1 MSLYVA
7 ELDTTDN
14 ENIQD
19 VLAGVEAAAQK
30 AGGEFIESQVTANHN
45 RVFAVL
51 EHDNI
56 VTLRGDLEAAGFK
69 VDELALVRLI
79 GAELEDIKKLKPA
92 GQYLVEWDF
101 PEGLTMD
108 KYLAR
113 KKEKSPLYNDIEDV
127 KFLRTYVRE
136 DMVKCLC
143 FYDGDSED
151 AVVAARQ
158 VVDTPISRLHKL
170 EGSSWQP
177 PPFKVCSSRSKNA
190 RKTLIRQ
197 TKICARFCSKT
208 SLVRVSPLSAC
219 QTASNRLQLRPK

>member
-14 ENIQD
+14 KNIQD

-113 KKEKSPLYNDIEDV
+113 KKE
-127 KFLRTYVRE
+127 
-136 DMVKCLC
+136 
-143 FYDGDSED
+143 
-151 AVVAARQ
+151 
-158 VVDTPISRLHKL
+158 SRRFTTTSRML
-170 EGSSWQP
+170 SSCAP
-177 PPFKVCSSRSKNA
+177 MFA
-190 RKTLIRQ
+190 KTW
-197 TKICARFCSKT
+197 
-208 SLVRVSPLSAC
+208 LSAC
-219 QTASNRLQLRPK
+219 ASMTATARMQLLQPARLSTPQSADYTS

>member
-1 MSLYVA
+1 LAKSQAKGIQMSLYVA
-7 ELDTTDN
+7 ELDTTANNDVN
-14 ENIQD
+14 A
-19 VLAGVEAAAQK
+19 VLAQVEAAA
-30 AGGEFIESQVTANHN
+30 ATNGGEFIESQVTADHN
-45 RVFAVL
+45 RVFAVI

-56 VTLRGDLEAAGFK
+56 VTLRSDLDAAGLK

-113 KKEKSPLYNDIEDV
+113 KKEKSPLYNDIDDV

-143 FYDGDSED
+143 FYDGESED

-170 EGSSWQP
+170 EG
-177 PPFKVCSSRSKNA
+177 
-190 RKTLIRQ
+190 
-197 TKICARFCSKT
+197 
-208 SLVRVSPLSAC
+208 
-219 QTASNRLQLRPK
+219 

>member
-1 MSLYVA
+1 MPLYVA
-7 ELDTTDN
+7 ELDTTS
-14 ENIQD
+14 ESD
-19 VLAGVEAAAQK
+19 VSAVISRAAA
-30 AGGEFIESQVTANHN
+30 AASVNGGEFIESQVTADHH

-51 EHDNI
+51 EHANI
-56 VTLRGDLEAAGFK
+56 VTLRADLEASGLK
-69 VDELALVRLI
+69 VDDLASVRLI

-108 KYLAR
+108 RYLAR
-113 KKEKSPLYNDIEDV
+113 KAEKSPLYNDIEDV

-143 FYDGDSED
+143 FYDGDSEE

-170 EGSSWQP
+170 ES
-177 PPFKVCSSRSKNA
+177 
-190 RKTLIRQ
+190 
-197 TKICARFCSKT
+197 
-208 SLVRVSPLSAC
+208 
-219 QTASNRLQLRPK
+219 

>member
-7 ELDTTDN
+7 ELDTTAN

-170 EGSSWQP
+170 EG
-177 PPFKVCSSRSKNA
+177 
-190 RKTLIRQ
+190 
-197 TKICARFCSKT
+197 
-208 SLVRVSPLSAC
+208 
-219 QTASNRLQLRPK
+219 

>member
-1 MSLYVA
+1 MPLFVA
-7 ELDTTDN
+7 EIDTTSDS
-14 ENIQD
+14 NIES
-19 VLAGVEAAAQK
+19 VLSKTATAAAIN
-30 AGGEFIESQVTANHN
+30 GGEFIESQVTANHN

-51 EHDNI
+51 EHAN
-56 VTLRGDLEAAGFK
+56 VNALREDLTAVGLK

-79 GAELEDIKKLKPA
+79 GADLEDIKKLKPA

-113 KKEKSPLYNDIEDV
+113 KAEKSPLYNDIDDV

-170 EGSSWQP
+170 EG
-177 PPFKVCSSRSKNA
+177 
-190 RKTLIRQ
+190 
-197 TKICARFCSKT
+197 
-208 SLVRVSPLSAC
+208 
-219 QTASNRLQLRPK
+219 

>member
-1 MSLYVA
+1 MPLYVA
-7 ELDTTDN
+7 ELDTTADSDI
-14 ENIQD
+14 ES
-19 VLAGVEAAAQK
+19 VLGKTATAAA
-30 AGGEFIESQVTANHN
+30 ANGGEFIESQVTANHN

-51 EHDNI
+51 EHTDVNA
-56 VTLRGDLEAAGFK
+56 LRSDLTAAGLK
-69 VDELALVRLI
+69 VDELASVRLI

-113 KKEKSPLYNDIEDV
+113 KAEKSPLYNDIEDV

-170 EGSSWQP
+170 EG
-177 PPFKVCSSRSKNA
+177 
-190 RKTLIRQ
+190 
-197 TKICARFCSKT
+197 
-208 SLVRVSPLSAC
+208 
-219 QTASNRLQLRPK
+219 